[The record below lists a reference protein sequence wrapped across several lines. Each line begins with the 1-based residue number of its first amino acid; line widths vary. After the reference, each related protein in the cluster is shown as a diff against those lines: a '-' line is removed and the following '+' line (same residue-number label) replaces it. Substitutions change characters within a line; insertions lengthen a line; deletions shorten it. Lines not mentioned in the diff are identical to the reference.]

1 MLSNYQQIMKNKP
14 QTITIF
20 DVAKEAQ
27 VSKSTVSLVLTQ
39 SDKVSDKSKQKVL
52 LAIDKLG
59 YVYNRDAAA
68 LRSRRSNLVALVIN
82 DLTNPNSA
90 QLAVGLEHHIHAL
103 GMLPML
109 FNTGESVDRQSQ
121 IIKTLKEYNVS
132 AFIICPTPGTKQEWI
147 DELINS
153 GFPVINIMREVPF
166 SSAPTILPDNKKG
179 THLATSHIL
188 SQGITDVAFIGGNTD
203 ISDFHERLSGFKSAL
218 AHFAIDDNKP
228 IITAFPNRQGGRQAF
243 AQLYS
248 QAPNTKAVICFND
261 VIAYGVIEAIRQHGL
276 IPGKDVKVVGFDDL
290 EDSRLMSP
298 SLSSVSISADEIGK
312 RTCQA
317 LSELLSKSTPAVRT
331 LVDVSLQIRDSSQ

>member
-1 MLSNYQQIMKNKP
+1 MLCNYLQIMKNKA

-20 DVAKEAQ
+20 DVAKEAK
-27 VSKSTVSLVLTQ
+27 VSKSTVSLVLTH

-82 DLTNPNSA
+82 DLTNPYSA

-109 FNTGESVDRQSQ
+109 VNTGESVQRQTQ
-121 IIKTLKEYNVS
+121 VVKTLKEYNVA
-132 AFIICPTPGTKQEWI
+132 AFIMCPAPGTEQIWV
-147 DELINS
+147 DDLITS

-166 SSAPTILPDNKKG
+166 SNAPTILPDNKKG

-188 SQGITDVAFIGGNTD
+188 AQGITEIAFVGGND
-203 ISDFHERLSGFKSAL
+203 AISDYHERLDGFKSAL
-218 AHFAIDDNKP
+218 TQFSLSKDKP
-228 IITAFPNRQGGRQAF
+228 VISAFPNRQGGREAF
-243 AQLYS
+243 NRLYAQS
-248 QAPNTKAVICFND
+248 PSIKAVICFND
-261 VIAYGVIEAIRQHGL
+261 VIAYGVIEAIRVHGL
-276 IPGKDVKVVGFDDL
+276 TPGKDIKVVGFDDL

-298 SLSSVSISADEIGK
+298 SLSSVSINADEIGK

-317 LSELLSKSTPAVRT
+317 LSELLAQSTPAVRT
-331 LVDVSLQIRDSSQ
+331 LVDVTLNIRDSSR